1 MSSIYPEDGAG
12 GGFQSPAAGV
22 DPLKNQV
29 SQAGEKL
36 AEAKETVRGEA
47 AHFAER
53 AREEVVRTVET
64 KTESITGAL
73 DVFAE
78 AVRKAGEELGA
89 QDQSMA
95 AKIATN
101 AADGLHTFSRSLSG
115 KSAEEM
121 LHSLRDLGRNNP
133 TVFLAGAVVA
143 GLAIGRFAR
152 SSAGH
157 EHGAASVGANEA
169 TRPYGAETA
178 YSPYSQGASPERASD
193 TAGGPDPMTRTGGAP
208 YEGEA

>member
-1 MSSIYPEDGAG
+1 MSSIYPEGGAG
-12 GGFQSPAAGV
+12 GGLQSQTTGS
-22 DPLKNQV
+22 DPLKSQV
-29 SQAGEKL
+29 SQAREKL
-36 AEAKETVRGEA
+36 AETGEAVRGEA

-64 KTESITGAL
+64 KTESVTGAL
-73 DVFAE
+73 DVFAD

-95 AKIATN
+95 AKLAMN
-101 AADGLHTFSRSLSG
+101 AADGLQTFSRNLGG

-152 SSAGH
+152 SSAAH
-157 EHGAASVGANEA
+157 ETGPDSGAVMN
-169 TRPYGAETA
+169 PYAAETA
-178 YSPYSQGASPERASD
+178 YTPPSQPIASGASADFGRQGEP
-193 TAGGPDPMTRTGGAP
+193 GLRTGDTP

>member
-1 MSSIYPEDGAG
+1 MSSIYPEGGAG
-12 GGFQSPAAGV
+12 GGFQSPSTGT
-22 DPLKNQV
+22 DPLKSQV

-36 AEAKETVRGEA
+36 AEAKEAVRGEA

-64 KTESITGAL
+64 KTEAVTGAF
-73 DVFAE
+73 DAFAD
-78 AVRKAGEELGA
+78 AVRKAGEELGS

-95 AKIATN
+95 AKLAMN
-101 AADGLHTFSRSLSG
+101 AADGLQTFSRNLSG
-115 KSAEEM
+115 KSPEEM
-121 LHSLRDLGRNNP
+121 LHALRDLGRANP

-157 EHGAASVGANEA
+157 EHGAAVQTE
-169 TRPYGAETA
+169 
-178 YSPYSQGASPERASD
+178 SPYATNPASSIGRPAAPSEISTDFASASAD
-193 TAGGPDPMTRTGGAP
+193 NLRAGGPSH
-208 YEGEA
+208 EGEA

>member
-1 MSSIYPEDGAG
+1 MSSIYPEGGAG
-12 GGFQSPAAGV
+12 GGLQSQTTGS
-22 DPLKNQV
+22 DPLKSQV
-29 SQAGEKL
+29 SQAREKL
-36 AEAKETVRGEA
+36 VETGEAVRGEA

-53 AREEVVRTVET
+53 AREEVTRTVEA
-64 KTESITGAL
+64 KTESVASAL
-73 DVFAE
+73 DAFAD

-95 AKIATN
+95 AKLAMN
-101 AADGLHTFSRSLSG
+101 AADGLQTFSRNLGG

-152 SSAGH
+152 SSAEH
-157 EHGAASVGANEA
+157 ETGQKSGAVMN
-169 TRPYGAETA
+169 PYAAETA
-178 YSPYSQGASPERASD
+178 YSAESPETTVGASADIARADAFGS
-193 TAGGPDPMTRTGGAP
+193 RTGDKP